1 MPRQVVKN
9 TSMYKS
15 MEFRLV
21 SFHRSFL
28 LVLVKKMEAHNFI
41 MGVVDRWYGVRDNTW
56 VMTIQCVRFSKF
68 FTSKDT

>member
-1 MPRQVVKN
+1 M
-9 TSMYKS
+9 SYKS
-15 MEFRLV
+15 MKFRLV
-21 SFHRSFL
+21 SFHHSFL
-28 LVLVKKMEAHNFI
+28 FVFVKKMEAHNFI